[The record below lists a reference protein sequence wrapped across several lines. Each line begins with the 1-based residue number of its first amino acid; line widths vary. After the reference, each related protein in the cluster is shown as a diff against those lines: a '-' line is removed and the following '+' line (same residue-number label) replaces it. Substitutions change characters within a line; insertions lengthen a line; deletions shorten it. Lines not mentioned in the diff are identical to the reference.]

1 MAQLLRIGSQGKDVR
16 AVQDALNYQVRRGA
30 PLKVDGIFGPLT
42 DARVREFQQS
52 NSLKVDG
59 IVGQNTSG
67 KLFEMALV
75 EAALFIM
82 PRLKLKT
89 PALSLRTRQAPG
101 SSFGIQPPRLIPPLQ
116 LNIPGFGPLLTP
128 PGSGLSSP
136 SLLPGPNFHLQQAS
150 TTGLPPLQGS
160 SFVFRFQTT
169 VPQRND
175 PLDPHV
181 QSFQNIVSL
190 IRSTDLGP
198 DAEDLLISFVPKPVT
213 VFTPPTPGFDW
224 GASPLFDPF
233 DPIGF
238 GVKGNARFTFQL
250 SSGQNG
256 LPSVVFGAWGDGRA
270 FLNFESKRGE
280 SKPRVE
286 LQGNVFF
293 GATGVF

>member
-1 MAQLLRIGSQGKDVR
+1 MAQLLSFGSQGKDVR
-16 AVQDALNYQVRRGA
+16 AVQDALNYHVRRGT
-30 PLKVDGIFGPLT
+30 PLNVDGIFGPKT
-42 DARVREFQQS
+42 NTRVQEFQKS
-52 NSLKVDG
+52 KSLKVDG
-59 IVGQNTSG
+59 IVGPNTSA

-82 PRLKLKT
+82 PRLKLQT
-89 PALSLRTRQAPG
+89 PGLSLRTRTIG
-101 SSFGIQPPRLIPPLQ
+101 KSFGGVQPPRLVPPLQ

-128 PGSGLSSP
+128 PGTGLSP
-136 SLLPGPNFHLQQAS
+136 SLLPGPSFQLAQAS
-150 TTGLPPLQGS
+150 TTGLPPLQGP
-160 SFVFRFQTT
+160 SFVFRFKTT

-175 PLDPHV
+175 PVDPHV
-181 QSFQNIVSL
+181 QSFLNVVSL
-190 IRSTDLGP
+190 IRDTNLGK
-198 DAEDLLISFVPKPVT
+198 DTEDLLISFVPKPIT

>member
-1 MAQLLRIGSQGKDVR
+1 MSQLLSIGSQGKDVK
-16 AVQDALNYQVRRGA
+16 AVQDALNYHVRRGT
-30 PLKVDGIFGPLT
+30 PLDVDGIFGPLT
-42 DARVREFQQS
+42 DARVREFQKS

-59 IVGQNTSG
+59 LVGPNTRG
-67 KLFEMALV
+67 KLFEMAQV

-89 PALSLRTRQAPG
+89 PSLSLRRGTSG
-101 SSFGIQPPRLIPPLQ
+101 LSFGGQPPRLVPPLQ
-116 LNIPGFGPLLTP
+116 LNIPGFGPLPAP
-128 PGSGLSSP
+128 PGTGQLSP
-136 SLLPGPNFHLQQAS
+136 SLLPGPRFQLQQAS
-150 TTGLPPLQGS
+150 VTGLPPLQGS
-160 SFVFRFQTT
+160 SFVFRFKTL

-175 PLDPHV
+175 PIDPHV
-181 QSFQNIVSL
+181 RSYVNIVSL

-198 DAEDLLISFVPKPVT
+198 DAEDLLVSFVPKPIT

-270 FLNFESKRGE
+270 FLNFEAKRGQ
-280 SKPRVE
+280 SKPRIE
-286 LQGNVFF
+286 LEGNVFF